1 MKAPAGG
8 FLEHLDD
15 GPIAVEADDL
25 AQETGLADAHQ
36 LVQHH
41 VAEGRG
47 LDESAH
53 DTYEPGFTGRGA
65 HRSLT
70 R

>member
-1 MKAPAGG
+1 MV

-15 GPIAVEADDL
+15 RSIPVEADDL
-25 AQETGLADAHQ
+25 AEQAGFSDSHQ

-47 LDESAH
+47 LHESAY
-53 DTYEPGFTGRGA
+53 DPYEPCPASGAGA